1 MMPFALLLHQV
12 GVKPLEVGD
21 EAPDVAFSRP
31 DGTSTP
37 LTSFRGRI
45 VVIEFTS
52 LTCAPCLALAPH
64 LEDAARRYPDVVFLT
79 ISTDP
84 PAGAA
89 ELLRR
94 RPKDAKTIFL
104 MDTRREDRMKMGVW
118 KFGDPGYPSTYVIDR
133 KGRMASRLIM
143 GEEHELE
150 HVEARIAWTRRRL

>member
-1 MMPFALLLHQV
+1 MMLFCLLSHQAA
-12 GVKPLEVGD
+12 VKPLEVGD

-31 DGTSTP
+31 DGTSAR
-37 LTSFRGRI
+37 LSSYRGRI

-64 LEDAARRYPDVVFLT
+64 LEDAAKRYSDVVFLT
-79 ISTDP
+79 ISIDP

-104 MDTRREDRMKMGVW
+104 MDTRRKDRTQMSVW
-118 KFGDPGYPSTYVIDR
+118 KFGDPGYPSMYVIDR

-150 HVEARIAWTRRRL
+150 HVEARIAWAKKRP